1 MKRVLLLVSVA
12 VVMAACGQS
21 PTAPAAAKKA
31 PAARSSHDDIFCES
45 GYVIAFDE
53 NGNPICV
60 PDPNGGGNQMRSS
73 LPPGGNNPTNS
84 GSGAGTPPSGQ

>member
-1 MKRVLLLVSVA
+1 MKRVLLFVSAA
-12 VVMAACGQS
+12 VVMSACGQS

-60 PDPNGGGNQMRSS
+60 PDGGNQSRASLPNGGNTNNSS
-73 LPPGGNNPTNS
+73 S
-84 GSGAGTPPSGQ
+84 GTGTPPSGQ